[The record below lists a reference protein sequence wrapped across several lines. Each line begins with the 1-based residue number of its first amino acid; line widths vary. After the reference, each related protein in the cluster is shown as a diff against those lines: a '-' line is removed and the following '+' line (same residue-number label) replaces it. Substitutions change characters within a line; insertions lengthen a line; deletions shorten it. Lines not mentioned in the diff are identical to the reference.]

1 MERHDTS
8 KMTNALKKALE
19 SISIYKKENDSM
31 YKQLSIQEK
40 DIRRL
45 RLEFSKKSKAALQK
59 EKKRARAMF
68 GREDENK
75 KDSEKIEMPTIQ
87 DTIAI
92 SSSITSSSSK
102 SQHRLHSSLESLP
115 MPNIISNKTSVAISD
130 EDISSETKTKR
141 DKSLKK
147 KVATAIEIEVAPA
160 FIDDNKEDDDDYSEP
175 SFFEEHSEALFV
187 LSGIA
192 IGWLVVKMVNKKR

>member
-1 MERHDTS
+1 MERHDII
-8 KMTNALKKALE
+8 KMTKALKKALE

-45 RLEFSKKSKAALQK
+45 RSEFSKKSKAALQK

-68 GREDENK
+68 GREDQNK

-87 DTIAI
+87 GTTA
-92 SSSITSSSSK
+92 TSTSK
-102 SQHRLHSSLESLP
+102 SQDRLHSSLESLP
-115 MPNIISNKTSVAISD
+115 IPNIISNKPLVTISD
-130 EDISSETKTKR
+130 EDISS
-141 DKSLKK
+141 DLKK
-147 KVATAIEIEVAPA
+147 KVATAIETEVTPA
-160 FIDDNKEDDDDYSEP
+160 FTDDNKEDDEDYSEP
-175 SFFEEHSEALFV
+175 TFFEEHSEALFI

-192 IGWLVVKMVNKKR
+192 IGWMVVMMVNKKR